1 MVHVASLL
9 AVFLYALQ
17 YTDVD
22 KSVREQ
28 QTEELAFHCLAL
40 GLWTLCPA
48 KNLASLLAALSMS
61 SALRSRSACS
71 SIFFTN
77 LSCAALRSV
86 GQM

>member
-1 MVHVASLL
+1 MVHVVSLL
-9 AVFLYALQ
+9 AVFLHTLQ
-17 YTDVD
+17 HTDVD
-22 KSVREQ
+22 ESIGEQ

-77 LSCAALRSV
+77 LSCAVWRSV